1 MQHLPFEQ
9 IRWILNDPDTYT
21 LRDLDLTSDT
31 KAVEDMRGNRL
42 LLFTSDWAVRW
53 ALDHNDELKLSEFGN
68 LEF

>member
-9 IRWILNDPDTYT
+9 IRWIQNDPDSYT
-21 LRDLDLTSDT
+21 LRGLDLTSDT

-42 LLFTSDWAVRW
+42 LLFTSEWAVRW
-53 ALDHNDELKLSEFGN
+53 ATDHNPDLKLSEFGN

>member
-21 LRDLDLTSDT
+21 LRGLDLTSDT

-53 ALDHNDELKLSEFGN
+53 AQDHNDELRLSEFGN